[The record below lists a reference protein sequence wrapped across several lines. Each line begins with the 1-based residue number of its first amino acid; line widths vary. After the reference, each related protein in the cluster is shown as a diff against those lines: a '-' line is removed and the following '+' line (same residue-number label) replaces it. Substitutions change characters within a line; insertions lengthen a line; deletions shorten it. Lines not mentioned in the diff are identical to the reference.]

1 VLQTKL
7 QTTLPTELS
16 ATTRAAFPTIRDE
29 WLAVGLSTVPANR
42 AEAERGVRLAYN
54 VAGLEAPSL
63 MIWVDSPIAGCVG
76 AAMQVG
82 AQVGAQVWAQVG
94 AQVGAQVWA
103 QVRDQVWAQVGD
115 QVWAQVRAQVRDQ
128 VWAQVRDQVWAQ
140 VGAQVWAQVRD
151 AAYGQHDAGWL
162 SFYAAVARESIHGC
176 ERLVGLMTIARS
188 AGWWW
193 PFERAVILTERPC
206 RLRRDGR
213 GRLHSTDGAAIQY
226 PDGWG
231 VWAWHGIRVSQDVIE
246 SDPATWTLDAILGEP
261 NTEIRRVKL
270 ERFGGERLRAQATLR
285 QRDDFGKLFEFRV
298 PNEPE
303 PLVFVDVENGTPE
316 ADGTF
321 KRYCLMVP
329 PNTQTC
335 HEGVAWTYS
344 MSPREY
350 ALAEQT

>member
-1 VLQTKL
+1 MNPLRFPNEYATSKYGGNASIRRSASAVLQTKL

-54 VAGLEAPSL
+54 VAGLEEPSL

-94 AQVGAQVWA
+94 AQVGA
-103 QVRDQVWAQVGD
+103 
-115 QVWAQVRAQVRDQ
+115 Q

-188 AGWWW
+188 AGWGW

-206 RLRRDGR
+206 RLRRGGR

-226 PDGWG
+226 PDGG
-231 VWAWHGIRVSQDVIE
+231 GGWAWPGGRV
-246 SDPATWTLDAILGEP
+246 G
-261 NTEIRRVKL
+261 
-270 ERFGGERLRAQATLR
+270 
-285 QRDDFGKLFEFRV
+285 QRSE
-298 PNEPE
+298 
-303 PLVFVDVENGTPE
+303 
-316 ADGTF
+316 
-321 KRYCLMVP
+321 
-329 PNTQTC
+329 
-335 HEGVAWTYS
+335 EG
-344 MSPREY
+344 RG
-350 ALAEQT
+350 

>member
-94 AQVGAQVWA
+94 
-103 QVRDQVWAQVGD
+103 
-115 QVWAQVRAQVRDQ
+115 
-128 VWAQVRDQVWAQ
+128 AQ

>member
-1 VLQTKL
+1 MNPLRFPNEYATSKYGGNASIRRSASAVLQTKL

-82 AQVGAQVWAQVG
+82 AQVGDQVCDQVWDQVRDQVWVQVGAQVRDQVGDQVGAQVGAQVRDQVWDQVGDQVRTQVRAQVWDQVGDQVGDQVWAQVG
-94 AQVGAQVWA
+94 AQVGAQVRDQVWD
-103 QVRDQVWAQVGD
+103 QVRDQVRTQVG
-115 QVWAQVRAQVRDQ
+115 RAV
-128 VWAQVRDQVWAQ
+128 
-140 VGAQVWAQVRD
+140 
-151 AAYGQHDAGWL
+151 YGQHDAGWL
-162 SFYAAVARESIHGC
+162 SVYSTLARENIAGC
-176 ERLVGLMTIARS
+176 ERLVGIMTVARA

-226 PDGWG
+226 PEGWG
-231 VWAWHGIRVSQDVIE
+231 VWAWHGIRVNQDVIE
-246 SDPATWTLDAILGEP
+246 SDPATWRLDTILGEP

-270 ERFGGERLRAQATLR
+270 ERFSGERLRAQA
-285 QRDDFGKLFEFRV
+285 
-298 PNEPE
+298 P
-303 PLVFVDVENGTPE
+303 
-316 ADGTF
+316 
-321 KRYCLMVP
+321 
-329 PNTQTC
+329 
-335 HEGVAWTYS
+335 H
-344 MSPREY
+344 
-350 ALAEQT
+350 

>member
-1 VLQTKL
+1 MNPLRFPNEYATSKYGGNASIRRSASAVLQTKL

-76 AAMQVG
+76 AAMQVWDQVGDQVRTQVRAQVWDQVWTQVG
-82 AQVGAQVWAQVG
+82 AQVGAQVRDQVWDQVGDQVRTQVRAQVWDQVGDQVGDQVWAQVG
-94 AQVGAQVWA
+94 AQVGAQVRDQVWD
-103 QVRDQVWAQVGD
+103 QVRDQVRAQVG
-115 QVWAQVRAQVRDQ
+115 RAV
-128 VWAQVRDQVWAQ
+128 
-140 VGAQVWAQVRD
+140 
-151 AAYGQHDAGWL
+151 YGQHDAGWL
-162 SFYAAVARESIHGC
+162 SVYSTLARENIAGC
-176 ERLVGLMTIARS
+176 ERLVGIMTVARA

-285 QRDDFGKLFEFRV
+285 QRDDF
-298 PNEPE
+298 
-303 PLVFVDVENGTPE
+303 
-316 ADGTF
+316 
-321 KRYCLMVP
+321 
-329 PNTQTC
+329 
-335 HEGVAWTYS
+335 
-344 MSPREY
+344 
-350 ALAEQT
+350 

>member
-1 VLQTKL
+1 MNPLRFPNEYATSKYGGNASIRRSASAVLQTKL

-63 MIWVDSPIAGCVG
+63 MIWVDSPIAGCVA
-76 AAMQVG
+76 AAMQAW
-82 AQVGAQVWAQVG
+82 AQVGAQVWDRVGTQVWDQVG
-94 AQVGAQVWA
+94 T
-103 QVRDQVWAQVGD
+103 QVRDQVWAQVG
-115 QVWAQVRAQVRDQ
+115 RAV
-128 VWAQVRDQVWAQ
+128 
-140 VGAQVWAQVRD
+140 
-151 AAYGQHDAGWL
+151 YGQHDAGWL
-162 SFYAAVARESIHGC
+162 SVYSTLARENIAGC
-176 ERLVGLMTIARS
+176 ERLVGIMTVARA

>member
-1 VLQTKL
+1 MLQTKL

-82 AQVGAQVWAQVG
+82 AQVGDQVWDQVWDQVRAQVGDQVWAQVG
-94 AQVGAQVWA
+94 AQVGAQVRDQVWD
-103 QVRDQVWAQVGD
+103 QVRDQVRTQVG
-115 QVWAQVRAQVRDQ
+115 RAV
-128 VWAQVRDQVWAQ
+128 
-140 VGAQVWAQVRD
+140 
-151 AAYGQHDAGWL
+151 YGQHDAGWL
-162 SFYAAVARESIHGC
+162 SVYSTLARENIAGC
-176 ERLVGLMTIARS
+176 ERLVGIMTVARA